1 MEGDGDFYG
10 NEKSVTVDKAQKVT
24 IALNGKELA
33 TIDALE
39 GEILD
44 GTFMSVA
51 KLRDFIQK
59 TIDEAKEKGVIW
71 SIHLKAT
78 MMKISDPIMLRS
90 MRLSIL

>member
-1 MEGDGDFYG
+1 LLRIIHIDCKPFAEDSKAYVAHMEGDGDFYG
-10 NEKSVTVDKAQKVT
+10 NEKSVTMDKAQKVT

-51 KLRDFIQK
+51 KLRDFIPK
-59 TIDEAKEKGVIW
+59 DY
-71 SIHLKAT
+71 
-78 MMKISDPIMLRS
+78 R
-90 MRLSIL
+90 